1 MCTGVRFDRR
11 PCLIRWIEFVG
22 FDRAATL
29 RQAEKLLTQGK
40 LDAAIAA
47 YASVVEQQPTDWN
60 TANTLGDLYVRVGQP
75 ERAAD
80 QFTRS
85 ADRLIAEGFLVKA
98 GAVYKKLL
106 KLKPDDERVLL
117 QAG

>member
-1 MCTGVRFDRR
+1 M
-11 PCLIRWIEFVG
+11 G

-60 TANTLGDLYVRVGQP
+60 TRRRPVSAGCGGIAKPKVAIPGAT
-75 ERAAD
+75 AAMAA
-80 QFTRS
+80 TSLPIHRTGP
-85 ADRLIAEGFLVKA
+85 R
-98 GAVYKKLL
+98 
-106 KLKPDDERVLL
+106 R
-117 QAG
+117 